1 MGIIKSAYKF
11 VEDYIMQFD
20 TKGTRTMHPTE
31 GIIESGDGKLDE
43 EELGFLKEDLKP
55 FAVLR
60 IHYKGYTLTKDL
72 KAIEQ

>member
-1 MGIIKSAYKF
+1 M
-11 VEDYIMQFD
+11 
-20 TKGTRTMHPTE
+20 P
-31 GIIESGDGKLDE
+31 DE
-43 EELGFLKEDLKP
+43 ELENKSDNYLYYHFENKNKVLENYQVLKVSSDNPISFLKEDLKP

>member
-1 MGIIKSAYKF
+1 MPDEKPANKSDSYLYYHLVNKNKVLENYKVIKVST
-11 VEDYIMQFD
+11 DNPI
-20 TKGTRTMHPTE
+20 
-31 GIIESGDGKLDE
+31 S
-43 EELGFLKEDLKP
+43 FLKEDLKP